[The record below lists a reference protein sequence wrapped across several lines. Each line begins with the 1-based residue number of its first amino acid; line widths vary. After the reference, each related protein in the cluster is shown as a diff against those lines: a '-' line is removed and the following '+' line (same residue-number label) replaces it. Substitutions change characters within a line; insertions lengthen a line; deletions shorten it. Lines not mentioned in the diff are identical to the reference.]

1 MEIQYVS
8 TYISMSEKGLVE
20 KLLCPVDQASLMPN
34 LGLDDEI
41 FLYCLSCSYKVTM
54 GVSKY
59 NQIKSKVDWWINSMD
74 NIENES
80 KPMPVTDSMGREKFW
95 EDLGRQD
102 D

>member
-34 LGLDDEI
+34 LGINDEI
-41 FLYCLSCSYKVTM
+41 FLYCLACEYKVTI
-54 GVSKY
+54 GLSKY
-59 NQIKSKVDWWINSMD
+59 NQIKLRVEAFMD
-74 NIENES
+74 KNIENES
-80 KPMPVTDSMGREKFW
+80 KPMQVTDSMGREKFW